1 MHPILCEFA
10 GLTIYTQTVSMF
22 GAFLVGLSIALR
34 EARRFQLSRL
44 DLIDVVLWS
53 FLAAILGARLAFLM
67 LQGAVSE
74 LTLRE
79 FCMLGASDG
88 GLSLH
93 GGLLAGGL
101 VGAGLATDRRLNL
114 WRVAD
119 SLAPG
124 LAAAIFILR
133 LGCLANGCDYG
144 VPTDLPW
151 GVPLHGALRHPI
163 QLYEGVANLLLLPGL
178 RACNARPCS
187 PGATFLI
194 YLGGSS
200 LIRLLVDFWRADS
213 ARLWGGC
220 SIPQLIAAGLAV
232 SAVGC
237 LAWRQKHKTHCQSP
251 YED

>member
-10 GLTIYTQTVSMF
+10 GLTIYTQTASLF
-22 GAFLVGLSIALR
+22 GAFVAGLALALR
-34 EARRFQLSRL
+34 EARRFDLSRL
-44 DLIDVVLWS
+44 DLIDLVLWS

-67 LQGAVSE
+67 LQGAVPE

-79 FCMLGASDG
+79 FCMLGAFDG

-101 VGAGLATDRRLNL
+101 VGAGLARYRRVNL

-151 GVPLHGALRHPI
+151 GVPLHGALRHLQEPAVFRGCRKI
-163 QLYEGVANLLLLPGL
+163 HHA
-178 RACNARPCS
+178 
-187 PGATFLI
+187 GA
-194 YLGGSS
+194 GGMG
-200 LIRLLVDFWRADS
+200 RR
-213 ARLWGGC
+213 
-220 SIPQLIAAGLAV
+220 
-232 SAVGC
+232 
-237 LAWRQKHKTHCQSP
+237 
-251 YED
+251 